1 MSVWELKGVTKRFR
15 RGLLKRVE
23 HTAVNNVSLKVNVG
37 DRIGVMGESGAGKTT
52 LAQVGLGLIPLD
64 GGTISLFG
72 EPTIRWSSRRWRQAR
87 SRAQLLFQDPRAML
101 NPYLPIGL
109 VLEESAILHRPG
121 RNPHRQVQRVLRAV
135 SLDDRGSA
143 YPHQLSG
150 GELRRAGLARL
161 LLTRPD
167 LVVVDEPAAGL
178 DAALK
183 ADLLE
188 LLFNHVGD
196 ECAIVVISHDVSLV
210 SWACASVLV
219 MHLGEIVDG
228 YDTETLY
235 RESATRHPYTLTLL
249 RAAGYTFDITEVGP
263 EP

>member
-1 MSVWELKGVTKRFR
+1 
-15 RGLLKRVE
+15 
-23 HTAVNNVSLKVNVG
+23 
-37 DRIGVMGESGAGKTT
+37 
-52 LAQVGLGLIPLD
+52 
-64 GGTISLFG
+64 
-72 EPTIRWSSRRWRQAR
+72 
-87 SRAQLLFQDPRAML
+87 AQLLFQDPRAML

-109 VLEESAILHRPG
+109 VLEESAVLHGRG
-121 RNPHRQVQRVLRAV
+121 RNLHHEVQRILKAV
-135 SLDDRGSA
+135 SLDGRASS

-167 LVVVDEPAAGL
+167 LVVVDEPATGL

-188 LLFNHVGD
+188 LLFHHVGD
-196 ECAIVVISHDVSLV
+196 DCAIVIISHDVSLV
-210 SWACASVLV
+210 SWACHSVMV
-219 MHLGEIVDG
+219 MHLGEMVDS
-228 YDTETLY
+228 YDTESLY

-249 RAAGYTFDITEVGP
+249 RAAGYSFDVTEVGL